1 MSKDNPTPLN
11 RLWMLL
17 KPDSLDIRNIYI
29 YAVFSGL
36 VSLTLPLGIQA
47 IVNLIQGGEIST
59 SWVILVI
66 IVVGGVAA
74 AGIMQILQLR
84 ITERLQQKIFT
95 RAAFEFAYRIPKI
108 RLEQLYKQ
116 YAPELMNRF
125 FDTLTVQ
132 KGLPK
137 ILIDFTAAALQVV
150 FGLILLSFYHPFFI
164 VFSLVLALLI
174 VAIIQFTA
182 RQGLQTS
189 LKESKHKYSVA
200 YWLEEIARAAPSF
213 KLAGQTTLPLN
224 KTNEKVETYENQ
236 DSINHPY
243 F

>member
-132 KGLPK
+132 KG
-137 ILIDFTAAALQVV
+137 T
-150 FGLILLSFYHPFFI
+150 
-164 VFSLVLALLI
+164 
-174 VAIIQFTA
+174 
-182 RQGLQTS
+182 
-189 LKESKHKYSVA
+189 
-200 YWLEEIARAAPSF
+200 
-213 KLAGQTTLPLN
+213 
-224 KTNEKVETYENQ
+224 
-236 DSINHPY
+236 
-243 F
+243 